1 MEDDDD
7 VRRIFEMDDALDLLL
22 VTGYRK
28 AVCSLTQYD
37 CSRIINSLIDYHLLF
52 KVKSEMDQYREG
64 LRTFGLL
71 EKLKKDSELWKPFFV
86 YQCNDLTPGRL

>member
-1 MEDDDD
+1 
-7 VRRIFEMDDALDLLL
+7 MDDALDLLL

-37 CSRIINSLIDYHLLF
+37 CSSIINSLIDYHLLF

-86 YQCNDLTPGRL
+86 YQCNVLTPGRL